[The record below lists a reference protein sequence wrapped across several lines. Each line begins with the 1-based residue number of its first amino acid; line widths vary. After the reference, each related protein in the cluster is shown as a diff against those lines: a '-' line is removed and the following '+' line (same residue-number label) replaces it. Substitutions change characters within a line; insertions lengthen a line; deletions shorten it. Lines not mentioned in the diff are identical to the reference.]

1 MDAPRVLQS
10 IYMTQNEFHELDDP
24 KNKNRIERWE
34 GLGAPAIEADL
45 VKNSGISFV
54 GAPERHAL
62 AWIWLKFKKAQPA
75 S

>member
-1 MDAPRVLQS
+1 MPGA
-10 IYMTQNEFHELDDP
+10 MTDEFHELKDP

-34 GLGAPAIEADL
+34 GLGIIAIETDL
-45 VKNSGISFV
+45 LKNAGIAFI

-62 AWIWLKFKKAQPA
+62 AHMWLKFKKAQPA